1 MEYKNSKFVFGDN
14 TGFSVEIEPTT
25 YLENNGVSISPQ
37 TSQRGSFGS
46 DSSTKDLTG
55 FDFDEIQ
62 ENMYSVPSLQS
73 RVVTITP
80 MCLDECHDYNCYYDY
95 NLNQPPWQQQQ
106 QKQYEEVANWN
117 FSNYKYYDCNN
128 VKQKDRTLEHI
139 VTQEPLKVSTA
150 PVLPSQISPKN
161 STKRTRTVYT
171 SHQLA
176 ELEKEFQARRNPGTP
191 RRSQMARTLNL
202 SERQIKIWFQN
213 RRMKCRKELK
223 AKNISPSSTNPNSP
237 DSPQGTVGAQRTRCN
252 ERVPPSYS
260 EYVPVNH
267 QQLTH
272 PYGARPTPYGSRGYN
287 NWNRDCYSEA
297 TMYPPM
303 NDTLNPPHNPGP
315 GKMYLPI
322 HTAKGNM
329 SFGWLTWE
337 VPNISAFTMM
347 LTEEYCQWK
356 LAGAQSTPKLIKFE

>member
-1 MEYKNSKFVFGDN
+1 MEDKNSKVVLIDN

-25 YLENNGVSISPQ
+25 YLENNDVSITPQ

-55 FDFDEIQ
+55 FNYVEMP
-62 ENMYSVPSLQS
+62 EK
-73 RVVTITP
+73 
-80 MCLDECHDYNCYYDY
+80 MCGEYNEQCINLDQCNDY
-95 NLNQPPWQQQQ
+95 NLHQPPSQQLQQAEYADIANWFLAYIDDSAFDYNVQ
-106 QKQYEEVANWN
+106 QKD
-117 FSNYKYYDCNN
+117 K
-128 VKQKDRTLEHI
+128 TLVSEHI
-139 VTQEPLKVSTA
+139 VTQEPPKVVTA
-150 PVLPSQISPKN
+150 PVLHSQISPKK
-161 STKRTRTVYT
+161 STKKTRTIYT

-176 ELEKEFQARRNPGTP
+176 ELEKEFQASRYYTNRLK
-191 RRSQMARTLNL
+191 RSQMAEALNL
-202 SERQIKIWFQN
+202 SERQIKVWFQN
-213 RRMKCRKELK
+213 RRMKCKKELK

-237 DSPQGTVGAQRTRCN
+237 DSPQGTVGALRTRCN

-287 NWNRDCYSEA
+287 NLNRDCYSEA

-303 NDTLNPPHNPGP
+303 NNTLNPPHNPGP

-329 SFGWLTWE
+329 SFGRLTWE
-337 VPNISAFTMM
+337 VPNMSAPNMT
-347 LTEEYCQWK
+347 
-356 LAGAQSTPKLIKFE
+356 LAEQVRNLVNENWLKHNTPPN